1 MKTTYSAFISSPC
14 FRKWNHFQE
23 VYFLPLCFCHR
34 HEAIVIK
41 NLYVWW
47 CGFLFL
53 FFFYVSD
60 VTNHHSWQQLEDV
73 WCCCC
78 FKVFVTSTARH
89 PAELPHWQYSSC
101 YLAKSNS
108 IKYLTPLNSY
118 ATLQWPIKK
127 VAFNLN
133 VIKDLLPACV
143 FFPPPGECVLQ
154 RAVMVRKKLS
164 AREGRG
170 WLSGTLF
177 CTHFRVAFVPQ
188 DSPKPDVR
196 PSAQLLDASRLNPS
210 SHVMFSPCH
219 AGQCRPV
226 APGGSRRGFGFYWE
240 GGGRWV
246 KLLEELLFYCCTTSK
261 LSMTY

>member
-1 MKTTYSAFISSPC
+1 MCGVVVVLRCLLHPLPVTLL
-14 FRKWNHFQE
+14 N
-23 VYFLPLCFCHR
+23 FLTDSILPVIYPSLWMLGQVELHKALNPPHSLRNPTVTHNEGSLRPECHQR
-34 HEAIVIK
+34 
-41 NLYVWW
+41 
-47 CGFLFL
+47 
-53 FFFYVSD
+53 S
-60 VTNHHSWQQLEDV
+60 
-73 WCCCC
+73 
-78 FKVFVTSTARH
+78 
-89 PAELPHWQYSSC
+89 
-101 YLAKSNS
+101 
-108 IKYLTPLNSY
+108 
-118 ATLQWPIKK
+118 
-127 VAFNLN
+127 VAW
-133 VIKDLLPACV
+133 CV

-196 PSAQLLDASRLNPS
+196 PSAQLLDASQLNPS

-226 APGGSRRGFGFYWE
+226 APGGSRRGLGLYWE

-246 KLLEELLFYCCTTSK
+246 KLLEDLLFNCCTTSQ
-261 LSMTY
+261 LSMTYDHKVI